1 MNLTNRHSI
10 YNDTQQRILDA
21 TINCV
26 KLWGLEK
33 TSLNDIAK
41 QAGVT
46 RPTVYSYYPSRDEV
60 IRAALLQSGYAFG
73 ERVID
78 HIRGFASARDRLLE
92 AVLFAIEQL
101 PLEPYLT
108 LITRSD
114 IPSQFYEDALID
126 NEGLHICLAIFDA
139 VFEDSPR
146 SDQDTL
152 DIMELSIRLTLSLLV
167 LRGPTTRSTAELRG
181 FLERRLLPAAGL

>member
-1 MNLTNRHSI
+1 MNPISRQSI

-46 RPTVYSYYPSRDEV
+46 RPTVYSYYPSRDAV

-78 HIRGFASARDRLLE
+78 HIRRFASARERLLE

-108 LITRSD
+108 LVTRSD

-126 NEGLHICLAIFDA
+126 SEGLHICLAIFDA
-139 VFEDSPR
+139 VFEDSDH
-146 SDQDTL
+146 SDRDKL

-167 LRGPTTRSTAELRG
+167 LRGPTTRSTKELRG